1 MKPTTIA
8 SLQKCKQDK
17 KRFATIT
24 AYDYSF
30 AKLFAD
36 EGINV
41 MLVGDSLGMTVQG
54 HDSTLPVTV
63 ADIAYHTAA
72 VRRGAPNCLLL
83 ADLPFMAYATP
94 EQAFENAATVMRA
107 GANMVKIEGGE
118 WLVET
123 VQMLTE
129 RAVPV
134 CGHLGLTPQSVNI
147 FGGYKVQGRGDEA
160 GDRLLSDALAL
171 EAAGAQL
178 LVLECVPVELAKR
191 ITEALAI
198 PVIGIGAGNVT
209 DGQILVM
216 HDAFGITGGHIP
228 KFAKN
233 FLAETGDIRAAVRQY
248 MAEVESG
255 VYPGEEHSFPLRSDV
270 VLIIETLPLLRQQ
283 IRRLRMEGKRVAL
296 VPTMGNLHDGHM
308 KLVDEAKARAD
319 VVVVSIF
326 VNPMQFDRPEDL
338 ARYPRTLQEDCEKL
352 NKRKVDLVFAPSV
365 KEIYPNGTET
375 HTYVDVPGLST
386 MLEGASRPGHFRGV
400 STIVSKLFNL
410 VQPDIA
416 CFGEK
421 DFQQLALIRKMV
433 ADMGFDIEIV
443 GVPIMRAKDGLA
455 LSSRNGYLTA
465 EQRKIAPGLY
475 KVLSSIADKLQAGER
490 DLDEIIAIAGQE
502 LNEKGFR
509 SDDIQIRDA
518 DTLLE
523 ISENSKRAVILVA
536 AWLGDARLIDNKLVE
551 LA

>member
-1 MKPTTIA
+1 M
-8 SLQKCKQDK
+8 
-17 KRFATIT
+17 
-24 AYDYSF
+24 
-30 AKLFAD
+30 
-36 EGINV
+36 
-41 MLVGDSLGMTVQG
+41 
-54 HDSTLPVTV
+54 
-63 ADIAYHTAA
+63 
-72 VRRGAPNCLLL
+72 
-83 ADLPFMAYATP
+83 
-94 EQAFENAATVMRA
+94 
-107 GANMVKIEGGE
+107 
-118 WLVET
+118 
-123 VQMLTE
+123 
-129 RAVPV
+129 
-134 CGHLGLTPQSVNI
+134 
-147 FGGYKVQGRGDEA
+147 
-160 GDRLLSDALAL
+160 
-171 EAAGAQL
+171 
-178 LVLECVPVELAKR
+178 
-191 ITEALAI
+191 
-198 PVIGIGAGNVT
+198 
-209 DGQILVM
+209 
-216 HDAFGITGGHIP
+216 
-228 KFAKN
+228 
-233 FLAETGDIRAAVRQY
+233 
-248 MAEVESG
+248 
-255 VYPGEEHSFPLRSDV
+255 
-270 VLIIETLPLLRQQ
+270 LIIETLPLLRQQ

-475 KVLSSIADKLQAGER
+475 KVLSSIVDKLQAGER

>member
-1 MKPTTIA
+1 M
-8 SLQKCKQDK
+8 
-17 KRFATIT
+17 
-24 AYDYSF
+24 
-30 AKLFAD
+30 
-36 EGINV
+36 
-41 MLVGDSLGMTVQG
+41 
-54 HDSTLPVTV
+54 
-63 ADIAYHTAA
+63 
-72 VRRGAPNCLLL
+72 
-83 ADLPFMAYATP
+83 
-94 EQAFENAATVMRA
+94 
-107 GANMVKIEGGE
+107 
-118 WLVET
+118 
-123 VQMLTE
+123 
-129 RAVPV
+129 
-134 CGHLGLTPQSVNI
+134 
-147 FGGYKVQGRGDEA
+147 
-160 GDRLLSDALAL
+160 
-171 EAAGAQL
+171 
-178 LVLECVPVELAKR
+178 
-191 ITEALAI
+191 
-198 PVIGIGAGNVT
+198 
-209 DGQILVM
+209 
-216 HDAFGITGGHIP
+216 
-228 KFAKN
+228 
-233 FLAETGDIRAAVRQY
+233 
-248 MAEVESG
+248 
-255 VYPGEEHSFPLRSDV
+255 
-270 VLIIETLPLLRQQ
+270 LIIETLPLLRQQ

-375 HTYVDVPGLST
+375 HTYVDVPRLST

-509 SDDIQIRDA
+509 ADDIQIRDA

-523 ISENSKRAVILVA
+523 VSETSKRAVILVA
-536 AWLGDARLIDNKLVE
+536 AWLGDARLIDNKMVE

>member
-1 MKPTTIA
+1 M
-8 SLQKCKQDK
+8 
-17 KRFATIT
+17 
-24 AYDYSF
+24 
-30 AKLFAD
+30 
-36 EGINV
+36 
-41 MLVGDSLGMTVQG
+41 
-54 HDSTLPVTV
+54 
-63 ADIAYHTAA
+63 
-72 VRRGAPNCLLL
+72 
-83 ADLPFMAYATP
+83 
-94 EQAFENAATVMRA
+94 
-107 GANMVKIEGGE
+107 
-118 WLVET
+118 
-123 VQMLTE
+123 
-129 RAVPV
+129 
-134 CGHLGLTPQSVNI
+134 
-147 FGGYKVQGRGDEA
+147 
-160 GDRLLSDALAL
+160 
-171 EAAGAQL
+171 
-178 LVLECVPVELAKR
+178 
-191 ITEALAI
+191 
-198 PVIGIGAGNVT
+198 
-209 DGQILVM
+209 
-216 HDAFGITGGHIP
+216 
-228 KFAKN
+228 
-233 FLAETGDIRAAVRQY
+233 
-248 MAEVESG
+248 
-255 VYPGEEHSFPLRSDV
+255 
-270 VLIIETLPLLRQQ
+270 LIIETLPLLRQQ

-523 ISENSKRAVILVA
+523 VSENSKRAVILVA
-536 AWLGDARLIDNKLVE
+536 AWLGDARLIDNKIVE

>member
-1 MKPTTIA
+1 M
-8 SLQKCKQDK
+8 
-17 KRFATIT
+17 
-24 AYDYSF
+24 
-30 AKLFAD
+30 
-36 EGINV
+36 
-41 MLVGDSLGMTVQG
+41 
-54 HDSTLPVTV
+54 
-63 ADIAYHTAA
+63 
-72 VRRGAPNCLLL
+72 
-83 ADLPFMAYATP
+83 
-94 EQAFENAATVMRA
+94 
-107 GANMVKIEGGE
+107 
-118 WLVET
+118 
-123 VQMLTE
+123 
-129 RAVPV
+129 
-134 CGHLGLTPQSVNI
+134 
-147 FGGYKVQGRGDEA
+147 
-160 GDRLLSDALAL
+160 
-171 EAAGAQL
+171 
-178 LVLECVPVELAKR
+178 
-191 ITEALAI
+191 
-198 PVIGIGAGNVT
+198 
-209 DGQILVM
+209 
-216 HDAFGITGGHIP
+216 
-228 KFAKN
+228 
-233 FLAETGDIRAAVRQY
+233 
-248 MAEVESG
+248 
-255 VYPGEEHSFPLRSDV
+255 
-270 VLIIETLPLLRQQ
+270 LIIETLPILRQQ

-455 LSSRNGYLTA
+455 LSSRNGYLTE
-465 EQRKIAPGLY
+465 EQRKIATGLY

-509 SDDIQIRDA
+509 ADDIQIRDA

-523 ISENSKRAVILVA
+523 VSETSKRAVILVA
-536 AWLGDARLIDNKLVE
+536 AWLGDARLIDNKMVE

>member
-1 MKPTTIA
+1 M
-8 SLQKCKQDK
+8 
-17 KRFATIT
+17 
-24 AYDYSF
+24 
-30 AKLFAD
+30 
-36 EGINV
+36 
-41 MLVGDSLGMTVQG
+41 
-54 HDSTLPVTV
+54 
-63 ADIAYHTAA
+63 
-72 VRRGAPNCLLL
+72 
-83 ADLPFMAYATP
+83 
-94 EQAFENAATVMRA
+94 
-107 GANMVKIEGGE
+107 
-118 WLVET
+118 
-123 VQMLTE
+123 
-129 RAVPV
+129 
-134 CGHLGLTPQSVNI
+134 
-147 FGGYKVQGRGDEA
+147 
-160 GDRLLSDALAL
+160 
-171 EAAGAQL
+171 
-178 LVLECVPVELAKR
+178 
-191 ITEALAI
+191 
-198 PVIGIGAGNVT
+198 
-209 DGQILVM
+209 
-216 HDAFGITGGHIP
+216 
-228 KFAKN
+228 
-233 FLAETGDIRAAVRQY
+233 
-248 MAEVESG
+248 
-255 VYPGEEHSFPLRSDV
+255 
-270 VLIIETLPLLRQQ
+270 LIIEPLPLLRQQ

-509 SDDIQIRDA
+509 ADDIQIRDA

-523 ISENSKRAVILVA
+523 VSENSKRAVILVA

>member
-1 MKPTTIA
+1 M
-8 SLQKCKQDK
+8 
-17 KRFATIT
+17 
-24 AYDYSF
+24 
-30 AKLFAD
+30 
-36 EGINV
+36 
-41 MLVGDSLGMTVQG
+41 
-54 HDSTLPVTV
+54 
-63 ADIAYHTAA
+63 
-72 VRRGAPNCLLL
+72 
-83 ADLPFMAYATP
+83 
-94 EQAFENAATVMRA
+94 
-107 GANMVKIEGGE
+107 
-118 WLVET
+118 
-123 VQMLTE
+123 
-129 RAVPV
+129 
-134 CGHLGLTPQSVNI
+134 
-147 FGGYKVQGRGDEA
+147 
-160 GDRLLSDALAL
+160 
-171 EAAGAQL
+171 
-178 LVLECVPVELAKR
+178 
-191 ITEALAI
+191 
-198 PVIGIGAGNVT
+198 
-209 DGQILVM
+209 
-216 HDAFGITGGHIP
+216 
-228 KFAKN
+228 
-233 FLAETGDIRAAVRQY
+233 
-248 MAEVESG
+248 
-255 VYPGEEHSFPLRSDV
+255 
-270 VLIIETLPLLRQQ
+270 LIIETLPLLRQQ
-283 IRRLRMEGKRVAL
+283 ILRLRMEGKRVAL

-433 ADMGFDIEIV
+433 ADMGFDIEII

-490 DLDEIIAIAGQE
+490 DLDEIIAIAGQAAAQRLQPPQTDGSGLLPFATSQSVRIVPSLTRGPNFE
-502 LNEKGFR
+502 DRKRPLLPTVPSPESTAAYLCEK
-509 SDDIQIRDA
+509 IP
-518 DTLLE
+518 
-523 ISENSKRAVILVA
+523 
-536 AWLGDARLIDNKLVE
+536 
-551 LA
+551 

>member
-1 MKPTTIA
+1 M
-8 SLQKCKQDK
+8 
-17 KRFATIT
+17 
-24 AYDYSF
+24 
-30 AKLFAD
+30 
-36 EGINV
+36 
-41 MLVGDSLGMTVQG
+41 
-54 HDSTLPVTV
+54 
-63 ADIAYHTAA
+63 
-72 VRRGAPNCLLL
+72 
-83 ADLPFMAYATP
+83 
-94 EQAFENAATVMRA
+94 
-107 GANMVKIEGGE
+107 
-118 WLVET
+118 
-123 VQMLTE
+123 
-129 RAVPV
+129 
-134 CGHLGLTPQSVNI
+134 
-147 FGGYKVQGRGDEA
+147 
-160 GDRLLSDALAL
+160 
-171 EAAGAQL
+171 
-178 LVLECVPVELAKR
+178 
-191 ITEALAI
+191 
-198 PVIGIGAGNVT
+198 
-209 DGQILVM
+209 
-216 HDAFGITGGHIP
+216 
-228 KFAKN
+228 
-233 FLAETGDIRAAVRQY
+233 
-248 MAEVESG
+248 
-255 VYPGEEHSFPLRSDV
+255 
-270 VLIIETLPLLRQQ
+270 LIIETLPLLRQQ

-490 DLDEIIAIAGQE
+490 DLDEIITIAAQE

-509 SDDIQIRDA
+509 ADDIQIRDA

-523 ISENSKRAVILVA
+523 VSETSKRAVILVA
-536 AWLGDARLIDNKLVE
+536 AWLGDARLIDNKMVE

>member
-1 MKPTTIA
+1 M
-8 SLQKCKQDK
+8 
-17 KRFATIT
+17 
-24 AYDYSF
+24 
-30 AKLFAD
+30 
-36 EGINV
+36 
-41 MLVGDSLGMTVQG
+41 
-54 HDSTLPVTV
+54 
-63 ADIAYHTAA
+63 
-72 VRRGAPNCLLL
+72 
-83 ADLPFMAYATP
+83 
-94 EQAFENAATVMRA
+94 
-107 GANMVKIEGGE
+107 
-118 WLVET
+118 
-123 VQMLTE
+123 
-129 RAVPV
+129 
-134 CGHLGLTPQSVNI
+134 
-147 FGGYKVQGRGDEA
+147 
-160 GDRLLSDALAL
+160 
-171 EAAGAQL
+171 
-178 LVLECVPVELAKR
+178 
-191 ITEALAI
+191 
-198 PVIGIGAGNVT
+198 
-209 DGQILVM
+209 
-216 HDAFGITGGHIP
+216 
-228 KFAKN
+228 
-233 FLAETGDIRAAVRQY
+233 
-248 MAEVESG
+248 
-255 VYPGEEHSFPLRSDV
+255 
-270 VLIIETLPLLRQQ
+270 LIIETLPLLRQQ

-308 KLVDEAKARAD
+308 KLVEEAKARAD

-509 SDDIQIRDA
+509 ADDIQIRDA

-523 ISENSKRAVILVA
+523 VSETSKRAVILVA
-536 AWLGDARLIDNKLVE
+536 AWLGDARLIDNKMVE

>member
-1 MKPTTIA
+1 M
-8 SLQKCKQDK
+8 
-17 KRFATIT
+17 
-24 AYDYSF
+24 
-30 AKLFAD
+30 
-36 EGINV
+36 
-41 MLVGDSLGMTVQG
+41 
-54 HDSTLPVTV
+54 
-63 ADIAYHTAA
+63 
-72 VRRGAPNCLLL
+72 
-83 ADLPFMAYATP
+83 
-94 EQAFENAATVMRA
+94 
-107 GANMVKIEGGE
+107 
-118 WLVET
+118 
-123 VQMLTE
+123 
-129 RAVPV
+129 
-134 CGHLGLTPQSVNI
+134 
-147 FGGYKVQGRGDEA
+147 
-160 GDRLLSDALAL
+160 
-171 EAAGAQL
+171 
-178 LVLECVPVELAKR
+178 
-191 ITEALAI
+191 
-198 PVIGIGAGNVT
+198 
-209 DGQILVM
+209 
-216 HDAFGITGGHIP
+216 
-228 KFAKN
+228 
-233 FLAETGDIRAAVRQY
+233 
-248 MAEVESG
+248 
-255 VYPGEEHSFPLRSDV
+255 
-270 VLIIETLPLLRQQ
+270 LIIETLPLLRQQ

-509 SDDIQIRDA
+509 ADDIQIRDA

-523 ISENSKRAVILVA
+523 VSENSKRAVILGA
-536 AWLGDARLIDNKLVE
+536 AWLGDARLIDNKIVE
-551 LA
+551 LV

>member
-1 MKPTTIA
+1 M
-8 SLQKCKQDK
+8 
-17 KRFATIT
+17 
-24 AYDYSF
+24 
-30 AKLFAD
+30 
-36 EGINV
+36 
-41 MLVGDSLGMTVQG
+41 
-54 HDSTLPVTV
+54 
-63 ADIAYHTAA
+63 
-72 VRRGAPNCLLL
+72 
-83 ADLPFMAYATP
+83 
-94 EQAFENAATVMRA
+94 
-107 GANMVKIEGGE
+107 
-118 WLVET
+118 
-123 VQMLTE
+123 
-129 RAVPV
+129 
-134 CGHLGLTPQSVNI
+134 
-147 FGGYKVQGRGDEA
+147 
-160 GDRLLSDALAL
+160 
-171 EAAGAQL
+171 
-178 LVLECVPVELAKR
+178 
-191 ITEALAI
+191 
-198 PVIGIGAGNVT
+198 
-209 DGQILVM
+209 
-216 HDAFGITGGHIP
+216 
-228 KFAKN
+228 
-233 FLAETGDIRAAVRQY
+233 
-248 MAEVESG
+248 
-255 VYPGEEHSFPLRSDV
+255 
-270 VLIIETLPLLRQQ
+270 LIIETLPLLRQQ

-433 ADMGFDIEIV
+433 ADMSFDIEIV

-509 SDDIQIRDA
+509 ADDIQIRDA

-523 ISENSKRAVILVA
+523 VSETSKRAGILVA
-536 AWLGDARLIDNKLVE
+536 AWLGDARLIDNKMVE

>member
-1 MKPTTIA
+1 M
-8 SLQKCKQDK
+8 
-17 KRFATIT
+17 
-24 AYDYSF
+24 
-30 AKLFAD
+30 
-36 EGINV
+36 
-41 MLVGDSLGMTVQG
+41 
-54 HDSTLPVTV
+54 
-63 ADIAYHTAA
+63 
-72 VRRGAPNCLLL
+72 
-83 ADLPFMAYATP
+83 
-94 EQAFENAATVMRA
+94 
-107 GANMVKIEGGE
+107 
-118 WLVET
+118 
-123 VQMLTE
+123 
-129 RAVPV
+129 
-134 CGHLGLTPQSVNI
+134 
-147 FGGYKVQGRGDEA
+147 
-160 GDRLLSDALAL
+160 
-171 EAAGAQL
+171 
-178 LVLECVPVELAKR
+178 
-191 ITEALAI
+191 
-198 PVIGIGAGNVT
+198 
-209 DGQILVM
+209 
-216 HDAFGITGGHIP
+216 
-228 KFAKN
+228 
-233 FLAETGDIRAAVRQY
+233 
-248 MAEVESG
+248 
-255 VYPGEEHSFPLRSDV
+255 
-270 VLIIETLPLLRQQ
+270 LIIETLPLLRQQ

-433 ADMGFDIEIV
+433 ADMGFDIEII

-490 DLDEIIAIAGQE
+490 DLDEIITIAGQE

-509 SDDIQIRDA
+509 ADDIQIRDA

-523 ISENSKRAVILVA
+523 VSENSKRAVILVA
-536 AWLGDARLIDNKLVE
+536 AWLGDARLIDNKIVE

>member
-1 MKPTTIA
+1 M
-8 SLQKCKQDK
+8 
-17 KRFATIT
+17 
-24 AYDYSF
+24 
-30 AKLFAD
+30 
-36 EGINV
+36 
-41 MLVGDSLGMTVQG
+41 
-54 HDSTLPVTV
+54 
-63 ADIAYHTAA
+63 
-72 VRRGAPNCLLL
+72 
-83 ADLPFMAYATP
+83 
-94 EQAFENAATVMRA
+94 
-107 GANMVKIEGGE
+107 
-118 WLVET
+118 
-123 VQMLTE
+123 
-129 RAVPV
+129 
-134 CGHLGLTPQSVNI
+134 
-147 FGGYKVQGRGDEA
+147 
-160 GDRLLSDALAL
+160 
-171 EAAGAQL
+171 
-178 LVLECVPVELAKR
+178 
-191 ITEALAI
+191 
-198 PVIGIGAGNVT
+198 
-209 DGQILVM
+209 
-216 HDAFGITGGHIP
+216 
-228 KFAKN
+228 
-233 FLAETGDIRAAVRQY
+233 
-248 MAEVESG
+248 
-255 VYPGEEHSFPLRSDV
+255 
-270 VLIIETLPLLRQQ
+270 LIIETLPLLRQQ

-490 DLDEIIAIAGQE
+490 EFDEIIAIAGQE

-509 SDDIQIRDA
+509 ADDIQIRDA

-536 AWLGDARLIDNKLVE
+536 AWLGDARLIDNKMVE

>member
-1 MKPTTIA
+1 M
-8 SLQKCKQDK
+8 
-17 KRFATIT
+17 
-24 AYDYSF
+24 
-30 AKLFAD
+30 
-36 EGINV
+36 
-41 MLVGDSLGMTVQG
+41 
-54 HDSTLPVTV
+54 
-63 ADIAYHTAA
+63 
-72 VRRGAPNCLLL
+72 
-83 ADLPFMAYATP
+83 
-94 EQAFENAATVMRA
+94 
-107 GANMVKIEGGE
+107 
-118 WLVET
+118 
-123 VQMLTE
+123 
-129 RAVPV
+129 
-134 CGHLGLTPQSVNI
+134 
-147 FGGYKVQGRGDEA
+147 
-160 GDRLLSDALAL
+160 
-171 EAAGAQL
+171 
-178 LVLECVPVELAKR
+178 
-191 ITEALAI
+191 
-198 PVIGIGAGNVT
+198 
-209 DGQILVM
+209 
-216 HDAFGITGGHIP
+216 
-228 KFAKN
+228 
-233 FLAETGDIRAAVRQY
+233 
-248 MAEVESG
+248 
-255 VYPGEEHSFPLRSDV
+255 
-270 VLIIETLPLLRQQ
+270 LIIETLPLLRQQ

-308 KLVDEAKARAD
+308 RLVDEAKARAD

-509 SDDIQIRDA
+509 ADDIQIRDA

-523 ISENSKRAVILVA
+523 VSETSKRAVILVA
-536 AWLGDARLIDNKLVE
+536 AWLGDARLIDNKIVE

>member
-1 MKPTTIA
+1 M
-8 SLQKCKQDK
+8 
-17 KRFATIT
+17 
-24 AYDYSF
+24 
-30 AKLFAD
+30 
-36 EGINV
+36 
-41 MLVGDSLGMTVQG
+41 
-54 HDSTLPVTV
+54 
-63 ADIAYHTAA
+63 
-72 VRRGAPNCLLL
+72 
-83 ADLPFMAYATP
+83 
-94 EQAFENAATVMRA
+94 
-107 GANMVKIEGGE
+107 
-118 WLVET
+118 
-123 VQMLTE
+123 
-129 RAVPV
+129 
-134 CGHLGLTPQSVNI
+134 
-147 FGGYKVQGRGDEA
+147 
-160 GDRLLSDALAL
+160 
-171 EAAGAQL
+171 
-178 LVLECVPVELAKR
+178 
-191 ITEALAI
+191 
-198 PVIGIGAGNVT
+198 
-209 DGQILVM
+209 
-216 HDAFGITGGHIP
+216 
-228 KFAKN
+228 
-233 FLAETGDIRAAVRQY
+233 
-248 MAEVESG
+248 
-255 VYPGEEHSFPLRSDV
+255 
-270 VLIIETLPLLRQQ
+270 LIIETLPLLRQQ

-296 VPTMGNLHDGHM
+296 VPTMGNLHNGHM

-433 ADMGFDIEIV
+433 ADMDFDIEIV

-490 DLDEIIAIAGQE
+490 DLDEIITIAGQE

-509 SDDIQIRDA
+509 ADDIQIRDA

-523 ISENSKRAVILVA
+523 VSETSKRAVILVA
-536 AWLGDARLIDNKLVE
+536 AWLGDARLIDNKMVE

>member
-1 MKPTTIA
+1 M
-8 SLQKCKQDK
+8 
-17 KRFATIT
+17 
-24 AYDYSF
+24 
-30 AKLFAD
+30 
-36 EGINV
+36 
-41 MLVGDSLGMTVQG
+41 
-54 HDSTLPVTV
+54 
-63 ADIAYHTAA
+63 
-72 VRRGAPNCLLL
+72 
-83 ADLPFMAYATP
+83 
-94 EQAFENAATVMRA
+94 
-107 GANMVKIEGGE
+107 
-118 WLVET
+118 
-123 VQMLTE
+123 
-129 RAVPV
+129 
-134 CGHLGLTPQSVNI
+134 
-147 FGGYKVQGRGDEA
+147 
-160 GDRLLSDALAL
+160 
-171 EAAGAQL
+171 
-178 LVLECVPVELAKR
+178 
-191 ITEALAI
+191 
-198 PVIGIGAGNVT
+198 
-209 DGQILVM
+209 
-216 HDAFGITGGHIP
+216 
-228 KFAKN
+228 
-233 FLAETGDIRAAVRQY
+233 
-248 MAEVESG
+248 
-255 VYPGEEHSFPLRSDV
+255 
-270 VLIIETLPLLRQQ
+270 LIIETLPLLRQQ

-433 ADMGFDIEIV
+433 ADMSFDIEIV

-509 SDDIQIRDA
+509 ADDIQIRDA

-523 ISENSKRAVILVA
+523 VSETSKRAVILVA
-536 AWLGDARLIDNKLVE
+536 ARLGDARLIDNKMVE

>member
-1 MKPTTIA
+1 M
-8 SLQKCKQDK
+8 
-17 KRFATIT
+17 
-24 AYDYSF
+24 
-30 AKLFAD
+30 
-36 EGINV
+36 
-41 MLVGDSLGMTVQG
+41 
-54 HDSTLPVTV
+54 
-63 ADIAYHTAA
+63 
-72 VRRGAPNCLLL
+72 
-83 ADLPFMAYATP
+83 
-94 EQAFENAATVMRA
+94 
-107 GANMVKIEGGE
+107 
-118 WLVET
+118 
-123 VQMLTE
+123 
-129 RAVPV
+129 
-134 CGHLGLTPQSVNI
+134 
-147 FGGYKVQGRGDEA
+147 
-160 GDRLLSDALAL
+160 
-171 EAAGAQL
+171 
-178 LVLECVPVELAKR
+178 
-191 ITEALAI
+191 
-198 PVIGIGAGNVT
+198 
-209 DGQILVM
+209 
-216 HDAFGITGGHIP
+216 
-228 KFAKN
+228 
-233 FLAETGDIRAAVRQY
+233 
-248 MAEVESG
+248 
-255 VYPGEEHSFPLRSDV
+255 
-270 VLIIETLPLLRQQ
+270 LIIETLPLLRQQ

-455 LSSRNGYLTA
+455 LSSRNGYLTT

-509 SDDIQIRDA
+509 ADDIQIRDA

-523 ISENSKRAVILVA
+523 VTEKSKRAVILIA
-536 AWLGDARLIDNKLVE
+536 AWLGDARLIDNKMVE

>member
-1 MKPTTIA
+1 M
-8 SLQKCKQDK
+8 
-17 KRFATIT
+17 
-24 AYDYSF
+24 
-30 AKLFAD
+30 
-36 EGINV
+36 
-41 MLVGDSLGMTVQG
+41 
-54 HDSTLPVTV
+54 
-63 ADIAYHTAA
+63 
-72 VRRGAPNCLLL
+72 
-83 ADLPFMAYATP
+83 
-94 EQAFENAATVMRA
+94 
-107 GANMVKIEGGE
+107 
-118 WLVET
+118 
-123 VQMLTE
+123 
-129 RAVPV
+129 
-134 CGHLGLTPQSVNI
+134 
-147 FGGYKVQGRGDEA
+147 
-160 GDRLLSDALAL
+160 
-171 EAAGAQL
+171 
-178 LVLECVPVELAKR
+178 
-191 ITEALAI
+191 
-198 PVIGIGAGNVT
+198 
-209 DGQILVM
+209 
-216 HDAFGITGGHIP
+216 
-228 KFAKN
+228 
-233 FLAETGDIRAAVRQY
+233 
-248 MAEVESG
+248 
-255 VYPGEEHSFPLRSDV
+255 
-270 VLIIETLPLLRQQ
+270 LIIETLPLLRQQ

-490 DLDEIIAIAGQE
+490 DLDEIITIAGQE

-509 SDDIQIRDA
+509 ADDIQIRDA

-523 ISENSKRAVILVA
+523 VSETSKRAVIRVA
-536 AWLGDARLIDNKLVE
+536 AWLGDARLIDNKMVE

>member
-1 MKPTTIA
+1 M
-8 SLQKCKQDK
+8 
-17 KRFATIT
+17 
-24 AYDYSF
+24 
-30 AKLFAD
+30 
-36 EGINV
+36 
-41 MLVGDSLGMTVQG
+41 
-54 HDSTLPVTV
+54 
-63 ADIAYHTAA
+63 
-72 VRRGAPNCLLL
+72 
-83 ADLPFMAYATP
+83 
-94 EQAFENAATVMRA
+94 
-107 GANMVKIEGGE
+107 
-118 WLVET
+118 
-123 VQMLTE
+123 
-129 RAVPV
+129 
-134 CGHLGLTPQSVNI
+134 
-147 FGGYKVQGRGDEA
+147 
-160 GDRLLSDALAL
+160 
-171 EAAGAQL
+171 
-178 LVLECVPVELAKR
+178 
-191 ITEALAI
+191 
-198 PVIGIGAGNVT
+198 
-209 DGQILVM
+209 
-216 HDAFGITGGHIP
+216 
-228 KFAKN
+228 
-233 FLAETGDIRAAVRQY
+233 
-248 MAEVESG
+248 
-255 VYPGEEHSFPLRSDV
+255 
-270 VLIIETLPLLRQQ
+270 LIIETLPLLRQQ

-338 ARYPRTLQEDCEKL
+338 ARYPRTLQEDCEQL

-509 SDDIQIRDA
+509 ADDIQIRDA

-523 ISENSKRAVILVA
+523 VSETSKRAVILVA
-536 AWLGDARLIDNKLVE
+536 AWLGDARLIDNKMVE

>member
-1 MKPTTIA
+1 M
-8 SLQKCKQDK
+8 
-17 KRFATIT
+17 
-24 AYDYSF
+24 
-30 AKLFAD
+30 
-36 EGINV
+36 
-41 MLVGDSLGMTVQG
+41 
-54 HDSTLPVTV
+54 
-63 ADIAYHTAA
+63 
-72 VRRGAPNCLLL
+72 
-83 ADLPFMAYATP
+83 
-94 EQAFENAATVMRA
+94 
-107 GANMVKIEGGE
+107 
-118 WLVET
+118 
-123 VQMLTE
+123 
-129 RAVPV
+129 
-134 CGHLGLTPQSVNI
+134 
-147 FGGYKVQGRGDEA
+147 
-160 GDRLLSDALAL
+160 
-171 EAAGAQL
+171 
-178 LVLECVPVELAKR
+178 
-191 ITEALAI
+191 
-198 PVIGIGAGNVT
+198 
-209 DGQILVM
+209 
-216 HDAFGITGGHIP
+216 
-228 KFAKN
+228 
-233 FLAETGDIRAAVRQY
+233 
-248 MAEVESG
+248 
-255 VYPGEEHSFPLRSDV
+255 
-270 VLIIETLPLLRQQ
+270 LIIETLPLLRQQ

-421 DFQQLALIRKMV
+421 DFQQLALLRKMV

-490 DLDEIIAIAGQE
+490 DLDEIITIAGQE

-509 SDDIQIRDA
+509 ADDIQIRDA

-523 ISENSKRAVILVA
+523 VSETSKRAVILVA
-536 AWLGDARLIDNKLVE
+536 AWLGDARLIDNKMVE

>member
-1 MKPTTIA
+1 M
-8 SLQKCKQDK
+8 
-17 KRFATIT
+17 
-24 AYDYSF
+24 
-30 AKLFAD
+30 
-36 EGINV
+36 
-41 MLVGDSLGMTVQG
+41 
-54 HDSTLPVTV
+54 
-63 ADIAYHTAA
+63 
-72 VRRGAPNCLLL
+72 
-83 ADLPFMAYATP
+83 
-94 EQAFENAATVMRA
+94 
-107 GANMVKIEGGE
+107 
-118 WLVET
+118 
-123 VQMLTE
+123 
-129 RAVPV
+129 
-134 CGHLGLTPQSVNI
+134 
-147 FGGYKVQGRGDEA
+147 
-160 GDRLLSDALAL
+160 
-171 EAAGAQL
+171 
-178 LVLECVPVELAKR
+178 
-191 ITEALAI
+191 
-198 PVIGIGAGNVT
+198 
-209 DGQILVM
+209 
-216 HDAFGITGGHIP
+216 
-228 KFAKN
+228 
-233 FLAETGDIRAAVRQY
+233 
-248 MAEVESG
+248 
-255 VYPGEEHSFPLRSDV
+255 
-270 VLIIETLPLLRQQ
+270 LIIETLPLLRQQ

-338 ARYPRTLQEDCEKL
+338 VRYPRTLQEDCEKL

-455 LSSRNGYLTA
+455 LSSRNSYLTA

-502 LNEKGFR
+502 PNEKGFR
-509 SDDIQIRDA
+509 ADDIQIRDA

-523 ISENSKRAVILVA
+523 VSENSKRAVILVA
-536 AWLGDARLIDNKLVE
+536 AWLGDARLIDNKIVE

>member
-1 MKPTTIA
+1 M
-8 SLQKCKQDK
+8 
-17 KRFATIT
+17 
-24 AYDYSF
+24 
-30 AKLFAD
+30 
-36 EGINV
+36 
-41 MLVGDSLGMTVQG
+41 
-54 HDSTLPVTV
+54 
-63 ADIAYHTAA
+63 
-72 VRRGAPNCLLL
+72 
-83 ADLPFMAYATP
+83 
-94 EQAFENAATVMRA
+94 
-107 GANMVKIEGGE
+107 
-118 WLVET
+118 
-123 VQMLTE
+123 
-129 RAVPV
+129 
-134 CGHLGLTPQSVNI
+134 
-147 FGGYKVQGRGDEA
+147 
-160 GDRLLSDALAL
+160 
-171 EAAGAQL
+171 
-178 LVLECVPVELAKR
+178 
-191 ITEALAI
+191 
-198 PVIGIGAGNVT
+198 
-209 DGQILVM
+209 
-216 HDAFGITGGHIP
+216 
-228 KFAKN
+228 
-233 FLAETGDIRAAVRQY
+233 
-248 MAEVESG
+248 
-255 VYPGEEHSFPLRSDV
+255 
-270 VLIIETLPLLRQQ
+270 LIIETLPLLRQQ

-338 ARYPRTLQEDCEKL
+338 ARYPRTLQEVCEKL

-536 AWLGDARLIDNKLVE
+536 AWLGDARLIDNKIVE